1 MVKYWK
7 HVSTACMVV
16 LAAAVVPARRSTR
29 RQGAGTA
36 KDVLPAA
43 VAAGADYTV
52 SDPVVADGYMYHF
65 KVKSPYAV
73 FDVTGTGALRKLERE
88 IWAIGQL
95 KQVTKSEAFLKS
107 LKDQAGK
114 PLVFAKDVITKPGET
129 LSGIPKGV
137 GRLFSN
143 AATAITNTR
152 DPSQESAAKE
162 LLLVGSFKRDYAA
175 RFEVDPVLEQPGA
188 AGRAGQDRQ
197 GGGVRL
203 LDGLGGDDPDL
214 GPRQHGDHRARAC
227 PSPSTI
233 SSRPSRPRASA
244 SSTRRS
250 WGRWGSRPISPSTTS
265 TTRSITPRQDLLL
278 VDSLHRLGGGHGGDA
293 YLTAAMAAADEVEA
307 NFFVNMAQIL
317 RGFHEKQ
324 GPITGITMVG
334 PLTVAQ
340 TKAGAALIPF
350 ALDHGVWTE
359 NADKLSQQLKA
370 SYRAP
375 GFNGNFEFW
384 VTGTL
389 SPKAKQELQARGFT
403 VVEQVGGRIESSTED
418 PPPARVPSM
427 PSARS
432 RPGGPRLAAPGMGGN
447 RDRGGFRPAA
457 AGAPALRRVPALT
470 TRAAWKSRRGLSAR
484 RSIVEAHGGTIRA
497 ERDADRGL
505 GVQDRA
511 SGQRGT
517 SSPTARRLRHPRRA
531 SSRHGL
537 LARAPFGRPPD
548 SPPISRRR
556 ADRRDPAGARAPSR
570 WVLGPIAA
578 RSLAC

>member
-1 MVKYWK
+1 MVKCWR

-16 LAAAVVPARRSTR
+16 LAVVG
-29 RQGAGTA
+29 GAGAAEYETPRNRTA

-73 FDVTGTGALRKLERE
+73 FDATGTGALRKLEHE

-143 AATAITNTR
+143 ASTAITNTR

-175 RFEVDPVLEQPGA
+175 RFEVDPYSSNPVLQAELDKIGTA
-188 AGRAGQDRQ
+188 AAYGSWTASAAMIPISGPASSVITATSLSKSFNNILSTEPPSRIRVINEEKLGQM
-197 GGGVRL
+197 GIA
-203 LDGLGGDDPDL
+203 PDL
-214 GPRQHGDHRARAC
+214 AKHYLDH
-227 PSPSTI
+227 PVF
-233 SSRPSRPRASA
+233 
-244 SSTRRS
+244 
-250 WGRWGSRPISPSTTS
+250 
-265 TTRSITPRQDLLL
+265 TPRQDLLL
-278 VDSLHRLGGGHGGDA
+278 VDSLHRLGAATGRNA

-317 RGFHEKQ
+317 RGYHEKQ

-340 TKAGAALIPF
+340 TKSGAALIPF

-389 SPKAKQELQARGFT
+389 SPRAKQELQARGFT
-403 VVEQVGGRIESSTED
+403 VVEQVGGRID
-418 PPPARVPSM
+418 
-427 PSARS
+427 
-432 RPGGPRLAAPGMGGN
+432 
-447 RDRGGFRPAA
+447 
-457 AGAPALRRVPALT
+457 
-470 TRAAWKSRRGLSAR
+470 
-484 RSIVEAHGGTIRA
+484 IV
-497 ERDADRGL
+497 D
-505 GVQDRA
+505 
-511 SGQRGT
+511 
-517 SSPTARRLRHPRRA
+517 
-531 SSRHGL
+531 
-537 LARAPFGRPPD
+537 
-548 SPPISRRR
+548 
-556 ADRRDPAGARAPSR
+556 
-570 WVLGPIAA
+570 
-578 RSLAC
+578 

>member
-1 MVKYWK
+1 MVKCWR

-16 LAAAVVPARRSTR
+16 LAVVG
-29 RQGAGTA
+29 GAGAAEYETPRSRTA

-65 KVKSPYAV
+65 KVKSPYAT
-73 FDVTGTGALRKLERE
+73 FDATGTGALRKLEHE

-143 AATAITNTR
+143 ASTAITNTR

-175 RFEVDPVLEQPGA
+175 RFEVDPYSSNPVLQAELDKIGTA
-188 AGRAGQDRQ
+188 AAYGSWTASAAMIPISGPASSVITATSLSKSFNNILSTEPPSRIRVINEEKLGQM
-197 GGGVRL
+197 GIA
-203 LDGLGGDDPDL
+203 PDL
-214 GPRQHGDHRARAC
+214 AKHYLDH
-227 PSPSTI
+227 PVF
-233 SSRPSRPRASA
+233 
-244 SSTRRS
+244 
-250 WGRWGSRPISPSTTS
+250 
-265 TTRSITPRQDLLL
+265 TPRQDLLL
-278 VDSLHRLGGGHGGDA
+278 VDSLHRLGAATGRNA

-317 RGFHEKQ
+317 RGYHEKQ

-340 TKAGAALIPF
+340 TKSGAALIPF

-389 SPKAKQELQARGFT
+389 SPRAKQELQARGFT
-403 VVEQVGGRIESSTED
+403 VVEQVGGRID
-418 PPPARVPSM
+418 
-427 PSARS
+427 
-432 RPGGPRLAAPGMGGN
+432 
-447 RDRGGFRPAA
+447 
-457 AGAPALRRVPALT
+457 
-470 TRAAWKSRRGLSAR
+470 
-484 RSIVEAHGGTIRA
+484 IV
-497 ERDADRGL
+497 D
-505 GVQDRA
+505 
-511 SGQRGT
+511 
-517 SSPTARRLRHPRRA
+517 
-531 SSRHGL
+531 
-537 LARAPFGRPPD
+537 
-548 SPPISRRR
+548 
-556 ADRRDPAGARAPSR
+556 
-570 WVLGPIAA
+570 
-578 RSLAC
+578 